1 MMQRNLSSRRV
12 KQWRAVKQRQQKK
25 RTREKKWR
33 SGYHS
38 KANISF
44 LEGGAVVGTVSCH
57 CNHLSGF
64 AHCAVDD
71 AWSAEWHNK
80 KLCLS
85 ECMIIQKKKGEKSRS
100 IYSSL
105 TKGLQ
110 LHADLKQLNSLLS
123 EQTHLWPECV
133 CLWVMIEP
141 EHAAWAKLCP
151 DALVPPRNDM
161 FKFQIIFF

>member
-1 MMQRNLSSRRV
+1 MKSRET
-12 KQWRAVKQRQQKK
+12 KATEEKDEGK
-25 RTREKKWR
+25 KKWR

-71 AWSAEWHNK
+71 AWSAEWNNK
-80 KLCLS
+80 NLVS
-85 ECMIIQKKKGEKSRS
+85 AWSFKKRRGKKSRS

-105 TKGLQ
+105 TKGLHI
-110 LHADLKQLNSLLS
+110 HADLKQLNSLLS

>member
-1 MMQRNLSSRRV
+1 MKSRET
-12 KQWRAVKQRQQKK
+12 KATEEKDGGKK
-25 RTREKKWR
+25 RR

-71 AWSAEWHNK
+71 AWSAEWNNK

-85 ECMIIQKKKGEKSRS
+85 ECMIIQKKRKGKKSRF

-105 TKGLQ
+105 TKRLE
-110 LHADLKQLNSLLS
+110 LHADLKHAQQSPCS
-123 EQTHLWPECV
+123 TEQTHLWPECV

-141 EHAAWAKLCP
+141 EHAVWAKLCP
-151 DALVPPRNDM
+151 DALVPPRNDR
-161 FKFQIIFF
+161 FKFQTIFF